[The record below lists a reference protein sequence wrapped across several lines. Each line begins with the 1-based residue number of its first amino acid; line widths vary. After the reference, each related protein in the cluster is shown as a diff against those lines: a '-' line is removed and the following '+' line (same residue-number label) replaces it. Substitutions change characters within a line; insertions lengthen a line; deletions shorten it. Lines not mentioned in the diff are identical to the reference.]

1 MLSVLMSLSKAKPNT
16 RVMNQLNLEIHL
28 VENERMELV
37 FQVFTY
43 CEKAKGY
50 FDTIGNS
57 FETLA
62 QAFQY
67 VSQLTLGRSAES
79 VNIKIFQ

>member
-1 MLSVLMSLSKAKPNT
+1 MSE
-16 RVMNQLNLEIHL
+16 LNLEIHL

-43 CEKAKGY
+43 CEKPKGY
-50 FDTIGNS
+50 FDTVGNS
-57 FETLA
+57 FQTLE